1 MDSRPAS
8 NGVLAGAEPSGL
20 RVVLGRAFLVA
31 LNRSDRETAMVF
43 ARALLTQFPAAAQV
57 R

>member
-1 MDSRPAS
+1 MDSRSACE
-8 NGVLAGAEPSGL
+8 GVLAGAEPSGL